1 MKMPTYAAHIAN
13 FNMEECAR
21 LIELCYQHENLE
33 VSNNECTQQKDT
45 LEQHPPTGRKS
56 RGKGRE
62 DVYAVLTEL
71 IRSWAADPDL
81 HDSDAYVIEACR
93 KICNVMG
100 WTPTEVA

>member
-1 MKMPTYAAHIAN
+1 MNAHNKRTPLNSIPRPAEKVAQNVIAL
-13 FNMEECAR
+13 CAITGGYSALER
-21 LIELCYQHENLE
+21 HQFLCKL
-33 VSNNECTQQKDT
+33 
-45 LEQHPPTGRKS
+45 S

>member
-1 MKMPTYAAHIAN
+1 MNAHNKRTPLNSIPRPAEKVAQN
-13 FNMEECAR
+13 VIDLCAITGGYSA
-21 LIELCYQHENLE
+21 LEL
-33 VSNNECTQQKDT
+33 
-45 LEQHPPTGRKS
+45 S